1 MRLDRDYLSEL
12 ELLSHFEL
20 RRQQIER
27 AGGGAGAAVAAKAEA
42 RAEIPAAGDAMV
54 SEQVRPRPT
63 MPRSATTPATA
74 APISRAAPNK
84 PSAPATTASPSTLAV
99 TVNVSGF
106 DWDALD
112 AAARACQACG
122 LCRQRKNVVVGV
134 GNRSAPWLFIG
145 EGPGA
150 EEDLSGEP
158 FVGQAGKLLDAMLTA
173 AGLKRG
179 REVYIANVVKCRPPG
194 NRTPQPDEAA
204 ACAPYLDR
212 QIELI
217 QPKIIVALGKTA
229 ISRLTGADTAMAAM
243 RGRALSYKGI
253 PVVATYH
260 PAYLLRN
267 LPEKLKAWED
277 LQFARALFAQTAQ
290 T

>member
-1 MRLDRDYLSEL
+1 MRLDRDFLSEL

-20 RRQQIER
+20 RRQQRER
-27 AGGGAGAAVAAKAEA
+27 AAGGASPVVAAKAEA
-42 RAEIPAAGDAMV
+42 RAEMPVRGDAV
-54 SEQVRPRPT
+54 AAEEIRPRPT
-63 MPRSATTPATA
+63 PPRPVGTPAAA
-74 APISRAAPNK
+74 APISRVAPNK
-84 PSAPATTASPSTLAV
+84 PSVPAAPTVPAALATPTV

-106 DWDALD
+106 DWDALEG
-112 AAARACQACG
+112 AARACQACG
-122 LCRQRKNVVVGV
+122 LCKQRKNVVVGV
-134 GNRSAPWLFIG
+134 GNRAAPWLFIG

-150 EEDLSGEP
+150 EEDASGEP

-173 AGLKRG
+173 AGLQRG

-194 NRTPQPDEAA
+194 NRTPQSDEAA

-229 ISRLTGADTAMAAM
+229 ITRLTGADTAMAAM

-277 LQFARALFAQTAQ
+277 LQFARTLFAQN
-290 T
+290 